1 MKRIGGNIN
10 GILERLTA
18 SQNAIGEPIKAWETA
33 QTLHGFL
40 DLLSETKTNQALS
53 AFVSDSTHIFVC
65 DYVQLPTGLTGDNS
79 RFVCDGKTY
88 QVEYIDNPM
97 NLNYQLEIYL
107 KLSGWQKNPP
117 ASILMLVILSL

>member
-10 GILERLTA
+10 ATLERLTT

-33 QTLHGFL
+33 QTLHGYL
-40 DLLSETKTNQALS
+40 DMLSESKTNQALS
-53 AFVSDSTHIFVC
+53 AFIGDSTHVFIC
-65 DYVQLPTGLTGDNS
+65 DYVQLPAGLDAENS
-79 RFVCDGKTY
+79 RFTCDGKNY

-107 KLSGWQKNPP
+107 KLSGWQ
-117 ASILMLVILSL
+117 